1 MICLLRLKPWLS
13 KLEFGSFLETLE
25 LNLVAVH
32 CCHAEVGLARFFVS
46 QLRLLDA
53 SDRILVSDYWC
64 LPEKKQDIIESARM
78 QMLSKMQS
86 CSEVPKNKLVEV
98 GLSVASK
105 NS

>member
-1 MICLLRLKPWLS
+1 MICLLRLKSWLS
-13 KLEFGSFLETLE
+13 KLSFLETLE
-25 LNLVAVH
+25 LKLDAVH